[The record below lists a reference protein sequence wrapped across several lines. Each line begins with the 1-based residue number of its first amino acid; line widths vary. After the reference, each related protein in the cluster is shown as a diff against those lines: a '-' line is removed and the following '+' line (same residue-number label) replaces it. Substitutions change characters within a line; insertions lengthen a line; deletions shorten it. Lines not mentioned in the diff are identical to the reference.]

1 MKKILILLFLLPA
14 LPLHAQ
20 EPVRF
25 FIERI
30 ELRNLHRAGREIIL
44 SEGRLHEGAVYT
56 EADLHDA
63 NDRIER
69 LPFILDAQFSL
80 EKGSQRD
87 AYVLVIALNETRSF
101 FYGLDLVAYH
111 SNDEQV
117 NVEPEEAGVSGIGFR
132 WFAGRR
138 GMFHVALGS
147 AREYSSTNARQ
158 TGTVE
163 AGYTQ
168 YGLFGSDAFASI
180 SVAAPIDGDQLQ
192 ALPQVTL
199 GIPLTRT
206 QTLTSSFTS
215 TNFESTTHDHYRR
228 KALRMEWSHNTTN
241 NPFFPTRGTLLSA
254 GPLFAADDA
263 TYVRFNRDTTHDELI
278 HEKTHTVGLSLV
290 AAHYW
295 ELSERNSV
303 SLRGEADLRRTTG
316 KRNELDLEDDYTPS
330 SVRAAWSRSLWSQER
345 VAEDGDMR
353 LEASLRYMTGRK
365 DYQFVRNHS
374 TFANIAWV
382 RRNAWGTMRLGVG
395 YAW

>member
-1 MKKILILLFLLPA
+1 MRA
-14 LPLHAQ
+14 E

-30 ELRNLHRAGREIIL
+30 DLRNNHHAGREIIL
-44 SEGRLHEGAVYT
+44 SEARLHEGAVYT

-63 NDRIER
+63 NDRLER

-80 EKGSQRD
+80 EKGSRRD
-87 AYVLVIALNETRSF
+87 AYVLVITLNETRSF
-101 FYGLDLVAYH
+101 FYGLDLIAYH
-111 SNDEQV
+111 SNDDMAV
-117 NVEPEEAGVSGIGFR
+117 RSEEEEEGVSGLGFR
-132 WFAGRR
+132 WFTGRR
-138 GMFHVALGS
+138 GMFHVALGTQ
-147 AREYSSTNARQ
+147 REYYSSKAEQ

-168 YGLFGSDAFASI
+168 YGLFGSDAFASV
-180 SVAAPIDGDQLQ
+180 SVGVPIDGDKLQ

-199 GIPLTRT
+199 GIPLSRT

-215 TNFESTTHDHYRR
+215 TTFETFNHNHYRR
-228 KALRMEWSHNTTN
+228 KALRLEWSHNTTN
-241 NPFFPTRGTLLSA
+241 NPFFPTRGTILSA

-263 TYVRFNRDTTHDELI
+263 TYLIYHRDTLHDELVR
-278 HEKTHTVGLSLV
+278 EKTHTVGLGLV

-295 ELSERNSV
+295 ELSDRNSLSV
-303 SLRGEADLRRTTG
+303 RGEADLRHTAGT
-316 KRNELDLEDDYTPS
+316 RNGVDVDDNYTPS
-330 SVRAAWSRSLWSQER
+330 SVRVAWSRSLWSQER

-353 LEASLRYMTGRK
+353 LEAALRYLNGRK
-365 DYQFVRNHS
+365 GGFINEHS
-374 TFANIAWV
+374 TFASIAWV